1 MEEIYKQ
8 TVEAVRDGLKA
19 ALDRVCGPEFRQID
33 TAAVLI
39 SEVSV
44 AVHELNSLLSIKV
57 VKGPEYECGDLES
70 FKK

>member
-1 MEEIYKQ
+1 MEETQIIKVLKQ
-8 TVEAVRDGLKA
+8 IRKSLGG
-19 ALDRVCGPEFRQID
+19 ALDRVCGPEFRQMD

-57 VKGPEYECGDLES
+57 EYPEFECGWKVSKNE
-70 FKK
+70 

>member
-8 TVEAVRDGLKA
+8 TVETVRDGLKS
-19 ALDRVCGPEFRQID
+19 ALDRVCGPEFRQMD

-44 AVHELNSLLSIKV
+44 AVHELNGLLSTKV
-57 VKGPEYECGDLES
+57 VECPEFALNSRAEP
-70 FKK
+70 

>member
-8 TVEAVRDGLKA
+8 TVEAVRDGLKE

-44 AVHELNSLLSIKV
+44 AVHELNGLLSIKEI
-57 VKGPEYECGDLES
+57 KDLELECGNA
-70 FKK
+70 FRK

>member
-8 TVEAVRDGLKA
+8 TVEAVRDGLKS
-19 ALDRVCGPEFRQID
+19 ALDRVCGPEFRQMD
-33 TAAVLI
+33 TAAVLV

-57 VKGPEYECGDLES
+57 IKGHELECGNVS
-70 FKK
+70 RK